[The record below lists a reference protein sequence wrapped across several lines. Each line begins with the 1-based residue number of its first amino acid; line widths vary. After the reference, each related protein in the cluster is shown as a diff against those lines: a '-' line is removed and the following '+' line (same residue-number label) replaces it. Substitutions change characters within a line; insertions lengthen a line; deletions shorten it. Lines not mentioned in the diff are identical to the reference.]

1 MAWPGMAMMMVV
13 SMILYF
19 KDAYNALRFKKI
31 EWKSALAFQYE
42 AEHSGTFYM
51 GLNINMEVLKN

>member
-1 MAWPGMAMMMVV
+1 MAWHGNDDGGVNDFV
-13 SMILYF
+13 FHI
-19 KDAYNALRFKKI
+19 ALGFKKI